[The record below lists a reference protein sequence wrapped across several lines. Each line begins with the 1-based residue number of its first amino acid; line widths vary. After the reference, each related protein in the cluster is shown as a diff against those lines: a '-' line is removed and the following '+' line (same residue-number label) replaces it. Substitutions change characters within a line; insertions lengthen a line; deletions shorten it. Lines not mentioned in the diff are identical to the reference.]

1 VQHISLSARKAA
13 PRAIFLGMQSH
24 FSYPSLRALL
34 AAEVEVCAVILPAP
48 TDSGPTAAVHLLE
61 PPGRRRMLL
70 PVQQSMLHTS
80 LQQLAWEH
88 ALPLWQVARLSDPAV
103 HDLLAGYQPD
113 VLCAAC
119 FPWRLPPEILATARL
134 GALNV
139 HPSLLPVNRG
149 PQPLFWT
156 FRLGHCR
163 SGVTIHLM
171 NEHLDSGDILAQ
183 ESIDVPEGIS
193 YRELEDQCALLGSQ
207 LLTRTVADLYHGRA
221 VRQPQDNSLSS
232 VYPSPSNRQGR
243 TDFTI
248 DPRQWDAR
256 HVYNF
261 ICGVK
266 DWDEPLTLVADEELT
281 LQVEDA
287 LVYSYKSH
295 DLHLYTS
302 QPDAW
307 PVRCRQGKVVVRGHP
322 LRQSSRLSTGNEAT
336 TREH

>member
-1 VQHISLSARKAA
+1 
-13 PRAIFLGMQSH
+13 MQSH

-34 AAEVEVCAVILPAP
+34 AAGIEISAVIMPA
-48 TDSGPTAAVHLLE
+48 TTGEEQVTAVRRLQ
-61 PPGRRRMLL
+61 PPGRRRTLL
-70 PVQQSMLHTS
+70 PVRQSLLHTS
-80 LQQLAWEH
+80 VQQLAWEH

-103 HDLLAGYQPD
+103 HDLLSSYQPD

-119 FPWRLPPEILATARL
+119 FPWRLPPEVLAIARL

-156 FRLGHCR
+156 FRLGHSR
-163 SGVTIHLM
+163 TGVTIHLM
-171 NEHLDSGDILAQ
+171 NEQLDSGDVLAQ

-193 YRELEDQCALLGSQ
+193 YKELEEQCARLGSL
-207 LLTRTVADLYHGRA
+207 LLTRTVTDLYHGRA
-221 VRQPQDNSLSS
+221 VRQPQDESLSTS
-232 VYPSPSNRQGR
+232 YPYPSNRQGR
-243 TDFTI
+243 TDFII

-261 ICGVK
+261 IRGLK
-266 DWDEPLTLVADEELT
+266 DWGEPLTLVADEELT

-295 DLHLYTS
+295 DLRLHTH
-302 QPDAW
+302 QDDAW
-307 PVRCRQGKVVVRGHP
+307 PVRCQQGKVVVQGHP
-322 LRQSSRLSTGNEAT
+322 LRQSNRISSGNEDAT
-336 TREH
+336 RAH

>member
-1 VQHISLSARKAA
+1 VQYTSLSARNAA

-34 AAEVEVCAVILPAP
+34 AAGVEVCAVILPA
-48 TDSGPTAAVHLLE
+48 TAEQTHAVRRLHA
-61 PPGRRRMLL
+61 PDRRRTLL
-70 PVQQSMLHTS
+70 PVRQSLLHTS
-80 LQQLAWEH
+80 VQQLAWEH
-88 ALPLWQVARLSDPAV
+88 ALPLWQVAHLSDPAV

-119 FPWRLPPEILATARL
+119 FPWRLPPEVLSIARL

-139 HPSLLPVNRG
+139 HPSLLPANRG

-156 FRLGHCR
+156 FRLGQCR
-163 SGVTIHLM
+163 TGVTIHLM

-183 ESIDVPEGIS
+183 ESIDVPEGMS
-193 YRELEDQCALLGSQ
+193 YSELEEQCARLGSQ
-207 LLTRTVADLYHGRA
+207 LLTRTVIDLDNGRA
-221 VRQPQDNSLSS
+221 VRQPQDDSLSS
-232 VYPSPSNRQGR
+232 SYPYPSNRQGR

-248 DPRQWDAR
+248 YPRQWDAR

-261 ICGVK
+261 IRGVK
-266 DWDEPLTLVADEELT
+266 DWGKPLTLVADEELT

-295 DLHLYTS
+295 DLRLHTH
-302 QPDAW
+302 QDNAW
-307 PVRCRQGKVVVRGHP
+307 PVRCQQGKVVVRGRP
-322 LRQSSRLSTGNEAT
+322 LGQSSPIFSGNEDTA
-336 TREH
+336 REH